1 MQNIIALF
9 VTRHT
14 SYAFYNDFVNN
25 LKMMKIEEYIFG
37 FLFFS
42 HHPKIQKKDCL
53 FFWVLRKPLNTYK
66 VSKSFNE

>member
-25 LKMMKIEEYIFG
+25 LKMMKIEEYIWFFIFFPPSQDSEKRLSI
-37 FLFFS
+37 FLGTS
-42 HHPKIQKKDCL
+42 EAIEYIQ
-53 FFWVLRKPLNTYK
+53 
-66 VSKSFNE
+66 SFKEF